1 MLCDAIQVHNPQV
14 GTKRQAHFSPIE
26 APPDLNPQQSMEFL
40 SQQVLML
47 KSIVLQMD
55 KSIRDLTA
63 EVLQLKQNKIQTAS
77 PDAFP
82 PTGVIPLKQLETPN
96 ALTCSQP
103 LVQEKINE
111 VASESF
117 KIVQSTKKKINPNK
131 IKANQRTYAE
141 ATKLSVP
148 EMESS
153 SNQSS
158 ATMKTIASDTSTHSE
173 VKKAPTS
180 QQTLVS
186 RLEKSNTTEEKLNLL
201 LRSVRPQTDQPKIIM
216 STIMSL
222 NLRSNVR
229 STPMVAWKAAVK
241 AWSGKDPLLISLFA
255 PGKAEIFYEFKDTED
270 IFRVPAGC
278 KIFQAEVTKKDVP
291 RRARAYLHGYYKELR
306 RAACLG
312 FDFESKKLLLEQASK
327 LLPTMFHSKDIRQRW
342 EKTIAYDLSQLQED

>member
-1 MLCDAIQVHNPQV
+1 MRRNSSSQSPSWDEATSSFFSDRSTSRLEPSAEYGIPISTGPYAEEYCSANGQVNQ
-14 GTKRQAHFSPIE
+14 GSDSRSFATE
-26 APPDLNPQQSMEFL
+26 AKQDSNCISRCL
-40 SQQVLML
+40 S
-47 KSIVLQMD
+47 SNRSD
-55 KSIRDLTA
+55 SSETIRDSQCSDLFTA
-63 EVLQLKQNKIQTAS
+63 TGPGKNQRSGIRILQN
-77 PDAFP
+77 
-82 PTGVIPLKQLETPN
+82 
-96 ALTCSQP
+96 CS
-103 LVQEKINE
+103 ID
-111 VASESF
+111 
-117 KIVQSTKKKINPNK
+117 KKKKNPNK